1 MKKLVCF
8 FLVLLFCCVPV
19 FALEGSQDEYYQ
31 QQFQDSG
38 AADLPDALPDETREL
53 LEGMGAGSA
62 DWQSIQNLTPEIIFS
77 QIGNAAQEKSAA
89 PLKAALSVLAVMLLC
104 ALMNGMKL
112 TFGDRPLGGVIGM
125 VGTLCVCTVVVGP
138 IVQCIAGAASVV
150 KGAAGFLLACV
161 PVLTGIMVAGG
172 QPVSAGSYNLLMVAA
187 GNAISLIAAGVLVPL
202 LNIFLALSI
211 VSAVSP
217 TMNLSGICEMFS
229 KVVKWVLTFCMTVFA
244 GLLTLQTAV
253 SSAADSAG
261 AKTVKFVVSAF
272 VPVVGSALGD
282 AMASV
287 QGCVRLL
294 KSGVGAFGLL
304 AAAAIFLPVI
314 LECLLWM
321 LTLSACSVVGG
332 IFDLKEITALLKSCS
347 GVVGI
352 MLSIILSCL
361 TILVISSVLML
372 VIGGGTS

>member
-8 FLVLLFCCVPV
+8 FLILLFCSVPV
-19 FALEGSQDEYYQ
+19 SALESSQDEYYQ
-31 QQFQDSG
+31 QQLQDSG
-38 AADLPDALPDETREL
+38 AADLPDSLPEETREL
-53 LEGMGAGSA
+53 LDGMGAGSA

-77 QIGNAAQEKSAA
+77 QIGNVAQEKSAA
-89 PLKAALSVLAVMLLC
+89 PLRAALSVLAVMLLC

-112 TFGDRPLGGVIGM
+112 TFGDHPLGGVIGM
-125 VGTLCVCTVVVGP
+125 VGTLCVCTVVIEP
-138 IVQCIAGAASVV
+138 IVRCIGDAALII

-217 TMNLSGICEMFS
+217 TMNLSGICDMFS
-229 KVVKWVLTFCMTVFA
+229 KAVKWLLTFCMTVFT

-304 AAAAIFLPVI
+304 AAAAIFLPAIV
-314 LECLLWM
+314 ECLLWM
-321 LTLSACSVVGG
+321 LTLTACSAVGG
-332 IFDLKEITALLKSCS
+332 IFDLKEINSLLKASS

-352 MLSIILSCL
+352 MLSILLSCL
-361 TILVISSVLML
+361 TILVVSSVLML
-372 VIGGGTS
+372 VIGGGAS